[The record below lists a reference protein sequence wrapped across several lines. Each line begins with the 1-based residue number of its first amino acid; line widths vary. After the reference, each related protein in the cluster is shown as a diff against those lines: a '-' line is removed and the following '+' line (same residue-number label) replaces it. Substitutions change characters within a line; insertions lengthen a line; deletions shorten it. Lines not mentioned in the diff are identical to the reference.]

1 MAYKEG
7 SALSDIRVLDLG
19 CVLSAPLG
27 ASLLADMGA
36 DVIKIERPQTGDSA
50 RFNNPIID
58 GVSTYYINFNRSKR
72 GITLNM
78 KSEKGKEVLRRLIET
93 ADVLIENFRP
103 GVMDKLG
110 FSYEDVSRINPQIIY
125 ASISGFGQDG
135 PYAHRAG
142 YESCGSGH
150 ERIDERYWRSG
161 RKAIPLR
168 SVYCRRHGRQN
179 MVLAILAA
187 LHYRERTGRGQR
199 IDVALTDVCI
209 IGMSSVNL
217 TYLTKGEV
225 PQPQGNGYTA
235 SAPGDSYKTKDGSVV
250 LLAGTQ
256 AQWVKLCEVLGH
268 PEWTERMEFRTN
280 VERVQNKTILNELID
295 GVIINYTTDE
305 IVKLLLDAG
314 LPAGPIMNVEQVV
327 SDQHFAGTR
336 KMFTTVNDPKLGE
349 IKIMNQSFKMSETT
363 PYVRGSAP
371 MLGQDNEEVLR
382 SLGYSTEEIKC
393 MKEEHVI

>member
-142 YESCGSGH
+142 YDPVAQAMSGLMSVTGDPGGKQFRCGASIADVMAG
-150 ERIDERYWRSG
+150 
-161 RKAIPLR
+161 
-168 SVYCRRHGRQN
+168 QN

-295 GVIINYTTDE
+295 GMIINYTTDE

-327 SDQHFAGTR
+327 NDQHFAGTR